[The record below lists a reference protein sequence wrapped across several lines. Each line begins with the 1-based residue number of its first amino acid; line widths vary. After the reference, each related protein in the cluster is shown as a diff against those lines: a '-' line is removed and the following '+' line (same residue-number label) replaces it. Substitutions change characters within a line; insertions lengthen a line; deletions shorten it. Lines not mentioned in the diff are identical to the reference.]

1 MKAPLAAALILACM
15 APAGAATVY
24 RCGQTYQQ
32 VPCAGASAVE
42 VADPRSA
49 DQRKG
54 AREAAEADRRQ
65 AKELAAER
73 REREKAATPQ
83 REPMGILIKQ
93 PDEPASASAAGTS
106 KPKPGKKGQRK
117 AKPDTDL
124 PRYVAPPTAS
134 SK

>member
-1 MKAPLAAALILACM
+1 MKASLAATLILACM

-49 DQRKG
+49 DQRKS
-54 AREAAEADRRQ
+54 AKEAAEADRRQ
-65 AKELAAER
+65 AKDLAAER

-83 REPMGILIKQ
+83 REPMGILVKA
-93 PDEPASASAAGTS
+93 PDEPASASATAT
-106 KPKPGKKGQRK
+106 PKPGKKGQRK

-124 PRYVAPPTAS
+124 PRYVAPPTAGTR
-134 SK
+134 

>member
-1 MKAPLAAALILACM
+1 MKAPFAATLILACI

-49 DQRKG
+49 DQRKS
-54 AREAAEADRRQ
+54 AREAVEADRRQ

-83 REPMGILIKQ
+83 REPMGIVIKP
-93 PDEPASASAAGTS
+93 PDEPASSSAAAT
-106 KPKPGKKGQRK
+106 PKPGKKGHRK
-117 AKPDTDL
+117 TKADTDL
-124 PRYVAPPTAS
+124 PRYVAPPTAGS
-134 SK
+134 R